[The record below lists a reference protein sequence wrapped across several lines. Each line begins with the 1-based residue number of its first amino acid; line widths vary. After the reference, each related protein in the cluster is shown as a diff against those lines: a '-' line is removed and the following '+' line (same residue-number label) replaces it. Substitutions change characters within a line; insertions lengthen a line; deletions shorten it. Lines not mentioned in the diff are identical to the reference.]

1 MTTTAKKVVK
11 SNVNKIE
18 GPENPK
24 KLSKTA
30 EFWKKYPNGILTIVD
45 MRAVMR

>member
-1 MTTTAKKVVK
+1 MATTKAAKPNVDKVEK
-11 SNVNKIE
+11 KE
-18 GPENPK
+18 KPK